1 MNKLTLTASAV
12 ASLAGL
18 AHAGEI
24 ERQGDPTQI
33 LFEKGKNYLEFYLAT
48 VDPSISGDNTLPLP
62 LGSTGDIA
70 ESFQSFGLGYKHQL
84 NEKVALALVMNQ
96 PVGTDVKY
104 QPGSGAFFQGSSA
117 TVESKAVTGLAKYQ
131 ATERMSVYGG
141 LRLQSLKGDILINA
155 PFSGFPLPIPIP
167 NPDLNYTLS
176 VDNDYKLGYIAGAAY
191 EIPNIALRVALT
203 YESKITHEFRDNNGA
218 KFDVEIPQ
226 AVTLNA
232 QTGIAKDTLLFG
244 SARWREWTKF
254 DVTPL
259 DFFNQSG
266 GDSIAS
272 GPSDIITYTLGVGHR
287 FSENWSGSFVLGYEK
302 DQGDVVGNLSG
313 KDGFISYGLAATYET
328 ESWEITSAVQYFDIG
343 SADSSLASFSGS
355 DALAFGMK
363 MGFRF

>member
-1 MNKLTLTASAV
+1 MNKLTLASSA
-12 ASLAGL
+12 LACLGGL

-24 ERQGDPTQI
+24 ERQGDPTKI
-33 LFEKGKNYLEFYLAT
+33 LFEKGKNYLEFYLST

-62 LGSTGDIA
+62 LASTGDIS
-70 ESFQSFGLGYKHQL
+70 ERFQSFGLGYKHQL
-84 NEKVALALVMNQ
+84 NDKVALALVLNQ
-96 PVGTDVKY
+96 PVGTDVQY
-104 QPGSGAFFQGSSA
+104 QSGTGAFFEGSSA
-117 TVESKAVTGLAKYQ
+117 IVDSKALTGLAKYQ
-131 ATERMSVYGG
+131 ATERISVYGG
-141 LRLQSLKGDILINA
+141 LRLEALSGDITINA
-155 PFSGFPLPIPIP
+155 PLSGIDFGFP

-176 VDNDYKLGYIAGAAY
+176 VDSDYKLGYIAGAAY

-203 YESKITHEFRDNNGA
+203 YESKITHDFRDNNGA

-272 GPSDIITYTLGVGHR
+272 GPSDIITYTLGVGHK
-287 FSENWSGSFVLGYEK
+287 FSENWSSAFVLGYEK

-313 KDGFISYGLAATYET
+313 KDGYISYGLAATYET

-343 SADSSLASFSGS
+343 GAETSLASFSGS